1 MDHDSSQSRH
11 SITRNLLSK
20 EEEKKKSENHEFL
33 LRGSL
38 AVTFFQVSAYLLEKI
53 RGPSLG
59 KKNSLNEGPNYLFW
73 HHNSMPLRYKS
84 TCFHKIWLH
93 TLSFKVHNGYHE
105 TNLQLGEQSRKSKLT

>member
-59 KKNSLNEGPNYLFW
+59 KKLIKRGSQL
-73 HHNSMPLRYKS
+73 PL
-84 TCFHKIWLH
+84 
-93 TLSFKVHNGYHE
+93 
-105 TNLQLGEQSRKSKLT
+105 LTP